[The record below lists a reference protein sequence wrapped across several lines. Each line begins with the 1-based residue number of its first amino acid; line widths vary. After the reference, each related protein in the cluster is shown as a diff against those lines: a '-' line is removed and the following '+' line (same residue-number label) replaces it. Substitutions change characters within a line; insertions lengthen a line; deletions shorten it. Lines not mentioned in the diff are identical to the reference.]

1 MHKVN
6 LLLHY
11 NMVTNV
17 ANKVSNTD
25 KIKIKKESV
34 KKILNDGNHLPYFNI
49 IITAY
54 YKQFM
59 L

>member
-1 MHKVN
+1 
-6 LLLHY
+6 
-11 NMVTNV
+11 MVTNV